1 MYTGT
6 RLTTAIHRRLL
17 SRFFLREGWR
27 LYTGYDFWTIFIVH
41 GRFDNSSHFVHVI
54 DTHYIWA
61 ACGETG
67 SYISLRLSV
76 QASQLPSFLFIIFI
90 YNLLSDKTITQIKSI
105 ICWVNKHLLLLCYYL
120 RILFPFLP
128 YSIIFG
134 VSCDF
139 KSQLAFEWQML
150 PVTLKDI
157 ELKKITERRLIVW
170 KSRIHSTFYSKLVMR
185 WLNDMSIRFRFLKPI
200 FVFLGA

>member
-1 MYTGT
+1 MYLFNCRRKNKKIIYANVYWNTINHGHSQT
-6 RLTTAIHRRLL
+6 SPLPIFPEGGVTSVHRL
-17 SRFFLREGWR
+17 
-27 LYTGYDFWTIFIVH
+27 YDFWTILVH

-67 SYISLRLSV
+67 SYISLRRLSV

-139 KSQLAFEWQML
+139 K
-150 PVTLKDI
+150 
-157 ELKKITERRLIVW
+157 
-170 KSRIHSTFYSKLVMR
+170 
-185 WLNDMSIRFRFLKPI
+185 
-200 FVFLGA
+200 

>member
-1 MYTGT
+1 M
-6 RLTTAIHRRLL
+6 LL
-17 SRFFLREGWR
+17 ICVVKF
-27 LYTGYDFWTIFIVH
+27 IFI
-41 GRFDNSSHFVHVI
+41 F

-67 SYISLRLSV
+67 SYISLMLSV

-105 ICWVNKHLLLLCYYL
+105 ICWVNKHLQLLCYYL

-128 YSIIFG
+128 YSIFFG

-139 KSQLAFEWQML
+139 KSQLAFEWEML

-157 ELKKITERRLIVW
+157 ELKKVTEMRLIVW
-170 KSRIHSTFYSKLVMR
+170 KSRIHSTFHNKLVMR
-185 WLNDMSIRFRFLKPI
+185 WLNDMSIRFCFLKPI